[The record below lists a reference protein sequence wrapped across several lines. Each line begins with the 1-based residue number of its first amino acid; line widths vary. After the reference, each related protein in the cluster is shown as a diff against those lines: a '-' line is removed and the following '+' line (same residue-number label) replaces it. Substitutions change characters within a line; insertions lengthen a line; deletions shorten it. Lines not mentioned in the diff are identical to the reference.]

1 MLTRRKC
8 LLQENY
14 GFKKREA
21 EGVVRLPRA
30 EQTRKDSG
38 ADRAAGHSAPS
49 HNIVAA
55 PLTPL
60 PQPATEYTRIDP
72 NPRVGDPERVFN
84 AQLKDIFN
92 KVVAT
97 GRYNY
102 ASAHRRV
109 PSGLNIGAWRRCLVD
124 YADGGITD
132 YLAYGW
138 PVNHDRVTPLQPTPT
153 NHPSALNRP
162 DDVNTLHRGRNDP
175 SGPRGPFRGPPVNNL
190 HVSPLMT
197 KPKRDSKYRRV
208 IMDLSWPRGMA
219 VNDGIDESYIDGPAT
234 VTLPTT
240 DYMAERILTLGPGA
254 HMYKTDLARGY
265 RQLRVDPWDWP
276 LLGFK
281 HNDRYFMDICPPF
294 GLRTSAMFM
303 QRTSQAICYIHQRR
317 GFLSRAYLDDFGG
330 GRAVA
335 RQGRGSLTCPPD
347 YHGGIGRRRSCLQS
361 VYPLAADDMAG
372 DHLRHG
378 SNDHVYTPRQD
389 AGDNGYPRYVGG
401 GRLRATYREV
411 QSLLGLLHFVASVS
425 PPVRVYTNRMLLNLR
440 EMPRTGGSSLSLG
453 YKRDLAFF
461 LRLLPAHNG
470 IRILDKASV
479 PCQEFLE
486 LDACLTGCGATTRE
500 QYYAET
506 FPDSVLEG
514 GHLIAH
520 LELLYVVVATKVWQ
534 DQWSGR
540 KVKVSCDNTNACLAI
555 QTGRSR
561 DSFMQACIRE
571 LFFVTASQNIEL
583 WAIHCP
589 GKDLGCADALSRM
602 HTGEQYREIV
612 RTDEVLGKAKRVG
625 VPPQHFRL
633 TFDP

>member
-1 MLTRRKC
+1 MPTCRKC
-8 LLQENY
+8 LLQENH

-21 EGVVRLPRA
+21 EGVVRLPRT
-30 EQTRKDSG
+30 EQTGTDSG
-38 ADRAAGHSAPS
+38 ENRAAGHSAPS
-49 HNIVAA
+49 DNIVTA
-55 PLTPL
+55 PHTP
-60 PQPATEYTRIDP
+60 PTQSATEYTCTDP
-72 NPRVGDPERVFN
+72 IPRVGDPERVFN
-84 AQLKDIFN
+84 AQLKDIFDT
-92 KVVAT
+92 VVAS

-102 ASAHRRV
+102 ASARRRV

-138 PVNHDRVTPLQPTPT
+138 PINHDRVTPLQPTPT

-162 DDVNTLHRGRNDP
+162 DDVDHYIEVEMTHQALG
-175 SGPRGPFRGPPVNNL
+175 GPFRGPPVNGL

-219 VNDGIDESYIDGPAT
+219 VNDGIDTESYIDGPAT

-281 HNDRYFMDICPPF
+281 HHDRYFMDICPPF

-303 QRTSQAICYIHQRR
+303 QRTSQAICFIHQRR

-330 GRAVA
+330 AERSHDQAGAALLALQTIMGELGVVEAAHKVCTPSQQMIWLGIIYDTVA
-335 RQGRGSLTCPPD
+335 MTMSIPPAKMQEIMD
-347 YHGGIGRRRSCLQS
+347 TLG
-361 VYPLAADDMAG
+361 
-372 DHLRHG
+372 
-378 SNDHVYTPRQD
+378 TW
-389 AGDNGYPRYVGG
+389 G

-453 YKRDLAFF
+453 FKRDLAFF

-486 LDACLTGCGATTRE
+486 LDACLTGCGATTGE

-514 GHLIAH
+514 GHPIAH
-520 LELLYVVVATKVWQ
+520 LELLNVVVATKVWQ

-571 LFFVTASQNIEL
+571 LFYVTASRDIEL

-589 GKDLGCADALSRM
+589 GKDLGRADALSRM
-602 HTGEQYREIV
+602 HTGEHYREIV